1 MEHIKASAAEVQ
13 EKLQRLSEKAS
24 DPTRRGSECAFC
36 KGTGFK
42 REGSAVRPCECR
54 QQRIREARLSALP
67 ERFRTATF
75 GNYVPIDAIQERA
88 LNCLSDNPAGSFFLF
103 GDYARGKTHLAS
115 AQYRALV
122 DSGHTVAWRSMGEL
136 LEELRRAAVNDE
148 TSTVVQAIR
157 YSDVFHLFIDDI
169 DKFKTTEFKHEVL
182 FEVFDALYRRHLGVT
197 VTSNYGL
204 RFLAETERVHPA
216 IIRRIDDMCRVVEV

>member
-1 MEHIKASAAEVQ
+1 M
-13 EKLQRLSEKAS
+13 
-24 DPTRRGSECAFC
+24 
-36 KGTGFK
+36 
-42 REGSAVRPCECR
+42 RPCECR